1 MNRLITY
8 ERYDPEK
15 PFVELSDLKPSSK
28 ALRVLSKKLTMKMK
42 KANVDVIEE
51 TTPLKPLKCSIKEVT
66 P

>member
-1 MNRLITY
+1 MNRLITF

-15 PFVELSDLKPSSK
+15 PFVALSDMNPNAK
-28 ALRVLSKKLTMKMK
+28 ALRVISKKLTMKMK

-51 TTPLKPLKCSIKEVT
+51 TTPLKPSQCIKEKT